1 MTAQTYY
8 IFDELAPNE
17 KAKSD
22 VLYID
27 ENFKIEEIQNTFVIS
42 RDNKGNTLSR
52 FQDDIWDFSAY
63 SVISTYQDKINF
75 GTLRLDDSKIAKK
88 IMLILLIMGR
98 GNKSSQLSVL
108 TLYNYFYS
116 AIRPLSQFSEQN
128 NISLMKSLF

>member
-1 MTAQTYY
+1 
-8 IFDELAPNE
+8 
-17 KAKSD
+17 
-22 VLYID
+22 
-27 ENFKIEEIQNTFVIS
+27 
-42 RDNKGNTLSR
+42 
-52 FQDDIWDFSAY
+52 
-63 SVISTYQDKINF
+63 TYQDKINF

-128 NISLMKSLF
+128 NISIIFLAILESSNLNVPKFILS